1 MGVQYLCCMDA
12 DKPKIVLCADDDP
25 DDRELLCETAT
36 RIDPAVRIVHS
47 ENGEQLLIKL
57 RELESI
63 DLYPCLIILDMN
75 MPIMDGRDT
84 LIHIKK
90 NPDWASIPVAI
101 FTTSQREFYKD
112 LEQEY
117 GVNIVTK
124 PAKYSAIIEEVSQLL
139 SHCRAA

>member
-1 MGVQYLCCMDA
+1 MDA

-36 RIDPAVRIVHS
+36 KIDPSVRVVHS
-47 ENGEQLLIKL
+47 ENGEQLIQKLI
-57 RELESI
+57 ELESI

-75 MPIMDGRDT
+75 MPILDGRDT
-84 LIHIKK
+84 LIQIKN
-90 NPDWASIPVAI
+90 NPNWADIPVAI

-112 LEQEY
+112 LETQY

-124 PAKYSAIIEEVSQLL
+124 PAKYSAIMHEVTQLL